1 MRAIARVGLLFSE
14 RENSLVER
22 ALGPCSSWKM
32 ASRLSSFRW
41 FACRRGTCDVPEMDG
56 AESAD
61 TLVFRAID
69 DVFDGVD
76 IIGEPVSC
84 QCGGVYSAWATPL
97 SLVCRMQ

>member
-1 MRAIARVGLLFSE
+1 
-14 RENSLVER
+14 
-22 ALGPCSSWKM
+22 
-32 ASRLSSFRW
+32 
-41 FACRRGTCDVPEMDG
+41 MDG